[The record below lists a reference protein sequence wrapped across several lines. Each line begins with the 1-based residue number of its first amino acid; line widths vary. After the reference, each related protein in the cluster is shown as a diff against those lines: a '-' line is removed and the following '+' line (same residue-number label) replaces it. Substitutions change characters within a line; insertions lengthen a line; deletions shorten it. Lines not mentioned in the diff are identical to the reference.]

1 MRPMPQQTYSNEN
14 FDRAQ
19 QLAKQLADER
29 RAAGRVNPAYGY
41 AQEDFQ
47 DAERILSE
55 SALSG
60 LI

>member
-1 MRPMPQQTYSNEN
+1 MRPMPRQTYSNEN

-19 QLAKQLADER
+19 QLASQLADER
-29 RAAGRVNPAYGY
+29 RAAGRLNPAYGY
-41 AQEDFQ
+41 AREDFD

-60 LI
+60 RI

>member
-1 MRPMPQQTYSNEN
+1 MRPMPLQTYSNEN

-19 QLAKQLADER
+19 QLASQLADER

-41 AQEDFQ
+41 AREDFE

-55 SALSG
+55 SVLSG
-60 LI
+60 RI

>member
-1 MRPMPQQTYSNEN
+1 MRPMPRQTYSNQN

-19 QLAKQLADER
+19 QLASQLADER

-41 AQEDFQ
+41 AREDFQ

-60 LI
+60 RI